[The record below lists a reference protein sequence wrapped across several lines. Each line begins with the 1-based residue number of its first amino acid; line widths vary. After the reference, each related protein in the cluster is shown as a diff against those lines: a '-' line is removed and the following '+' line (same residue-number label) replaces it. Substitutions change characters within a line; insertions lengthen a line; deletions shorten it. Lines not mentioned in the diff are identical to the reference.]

1 MKPPVDTNLITFRIT
16 MEIYVVSFLCVFG
29 ISSNLVSIVVLGR
42 DRVVRR
48 TTGFLLQVLAF
59 TDIIYLVTCLFYQTI
74 RAVNTAT
81 DWMPSLRH
89 TWPYME
95 PYVWPCASIAQTCTV
110 WLVVVVT
117 ADRYVAICKP
127 LHAPQYSTM
136 TRMRRV
142 VILVWCV
149 SIVYNLPRF
158 FERTVRLKVT
168 YENVTLPYT
177 GKTPLWNN
185 TWYKLIYKTMLF
197 FILRFF
203 LPLTSLAFFNTRLI
217 QAIKDSYRRRREMP
231 GEYHNHRKERY
242 SLTLVVVVV
251 VFIICETPDFFL
263 RAWSSLS
270 TWSNVPFPKPQLM
283 YVNIISNIFLT
294 INSCSNFVIYC
305 FIGTRFRKILI
316 HILRRRRRTDD
327 GQTFRISSQWG
338 RPEEMTILVSHW
350 QTDGGLRPPPSPFG
364 RTPGSPYRF
373 PHSPYRYPPSPYRYP
388 GSPCRSPCTPYR
400 QPPSPYSPMPSPCR
414 APSSPY
420 RHASSPYRL
429 NAADLRNANSTNSS
443 NHLQPLAPPPLH
455 ASNSR
460 LRIWYV

>member
-1 MKPPVDTNLITFRIT
+1 MSDSSCFSAVRHTSEVFLLTPVPPPRGVRRQDLRVLATVVTEAPSDGWPMRPGSMSTAIMNASDEKASMAPILNGTALATFRIT
-16 MEIYVVSFLCVFG
+16 MEVYIVLSLCVFG
-29 ISSNLVSIVVLGR
+29 ISSNMVSIVVLGR

-59 TDIIYLVTCLFYQTI
+59 TDIVYLITCLFYQTL
-74 RAVNTAT
+74 NTINRDT
-81 DWMPSLRH
+81 NWLPSLKLH
-89 TWPYME
+89 WPYME

-142 VILVWCV
+142 VIVVWCT
-149 SIVYNLPRF
+149 SIIYNLPRF
-158 FERTVRLKVT
+158 FERTIHMKVNPVDNT
-168 YENVTLPYT
+168 TMPYVH
-177 GKTPLWNN
+177 KTSLRNN
-185 TWYKLIYKTMLF
+185 TWYKVIYKTVLF

-203 LPLTSLAFFNTRLI
+203 VPLSSLAFFNTRLI

-263 RAWSSLS
+263 RAWISLE
-270 TWSNVPFPKPQLM
+270 TFAQVPFPRRELT
-283 YVNIISNIFLT
+283 YVNIISNMFLT

-305 FIGTRFRKILI
+305 FIGTRFRKILV
-316 HILRRRRRTDD
+316 HILRRRKRQDE

-338 RPEEMTILVSHW
+338 KPEEMTILVSH
-350 QTDGGLRPPPSPFG
+350 
-364 RTPGSPYRF
+364 
-373 PHSPYRYPPSPYRYP
+373 
-388 GSPCRSPCTPYR
+388 
-400 QPPSPYSPMPSPCR
+400 
-414 APSSPY
+414 
-420 RHASSPYRL
+420 
-429 NAADLRNANSTNSS
+429 
-443 NHLQPLAPPPLH
+443 
-455 ASNSR
+455 
-460 LRIWYV
+460 